1 MTITISNNTN
11 TTTIG
16 SEVRCS
22 GRISSLYSIC
32 GTHRATLIANL
43 VIQCMSWMRKG
54 LWLRQTEHIHAH
66 LSVVNRVHVTQSL
79 VFYVV
84 FRRLLFV
91 LFLLE
96 NWFVCYS
103 IYDFWL
109 SPFAIFKLVLVTL
122 FRPNRSHIR
131 YLFYCSNVWRYRYCI
146 NVILWI
152 KC

>member
-1 MTITISNNTN
+1 MLYWWHLLYLLTHTRVHDDYHIKWYLYLFYRR
-11 TTTIG
+11 TTDTT
-16 SEVRCS
+16 S
-22 GRISSLYSIC
+22 GV
-32 GTHRATLIANL
+32 GTAYPSGVPEFT
-43 VIQCMSWMRKG
+43 
-54 LWLRQTEHIHAH
+54 T
-66 LSVVNRVHVTQSL
+66 VVNRVHVTQSL

-131 YLFYCSNVWRYRYCI
+131 YLFYWSNFWQYRCCI

-152 KC
+152 K